1 MSVLTLTRSRIR
13 SGFYEGLL
21 TTRAKLKSEPVLELR
36 LLDNT
41 LGNLDLAPDPKLK
54 KTWTVRAEIP
64 AATISEAVQTF
75 IISDVATGKTLD
87 SFAMIT
93 GAPLQD
99 DLRAE
104 ISLLRAELDMLKQ
117 AFRQHC
123 VETGK

>member
-13 SGFYEGLL
+13 SGYYEGLL
-21 TTRAKLKSEPVLELR
+21 TTRAKLKSAPVLELR
-36 LLDNT
+36 LLDVM
-41 LGNLDLAPDPKLK
+41 LGNLELIPDPKLK
-54 KTWTVRAEIP
+54 KTWNVRAEIP
-64 AATISEAVQTF
+64 ASSINEAVQTF
-75 IISDVATGKTLD
+75 IISDVESGKTLD

-104 ISLLRAELDMLKQ
+104 LSLLRAELDMLKQ

-123 VETGK
+123 VETAK